1 MKTRTYHFE
10 PLTLQEIL
18 PHLRNKKKEGS
29 ETVAACPICE
39 SGGNGHHLYIKEEG
53 GKVLAYCQKCNA
65 KLPDVLKALG
75 LKGRKVM
82 DEAPTIIEEYDH
94 EYKNP
99 DGSVAYY
106 KHRIKYSDGSKD
118 FRFGYVDENDKAVF
132 KKPDNC
138 NNLYNL
144 DLMEQASADTRL
156 YIVEGEKCA
165 DAMVKHG
172 LLATTSNT
180 GAQKKVKLSETDTK
194 YLNKFKEIVL
204 IPDNDDKGM
213 DYTEAWP
220 VTLNVLKLNEIWEKC
235 PYKGDVADYFAQGG
249 DPQKIADY
257 KFTIDYEDKTE
268 TDLIQIQFFESIYA
282 IKDENR
288 RQYALSVAQQRAKKL
303 GVFRQFCNG
312 WNTFLRSKAQTEIAS
327 DSYTKF
333 PEQPLTLKAGSWIAD
348 DKGVKRMTQNQFGG
362 YKAEYASHIPVMPL
376 EILQNLDDETE
387 KIRIGFY
394 KYGKWHRILVPRSTI
409 ASNSKIIELADMG
422 LEVTSEN
429 AKLLVRYLAEI
440 VALNSDTIPILKSLQ
455 HFGWSD
461 NGFIPYTDNVKLD
474 SENQYKD
481 LVASVKSKG
490 NLAEWVRYTAELRKN
505 ITLRLIMDASFAS
518 PIIAK
523 AGALPFVLHLWG
535 GTGSG
540 KTVGM
545 MVAASIWGN
554 PRQGKLVRT
563 MNMTINA
570 MMQTASILKN
580 LPFFGDEL
588 QTIKS
593 RYENYDTLIMQ
604 VTEGINRGRMSNS
617 TLQQTMT
624 WENAFIFTGEEPC
637 TQNVSGGGVKN
648 RVIEI
653 ECTEKVVDGGNNVVN
668 FIGKNYGL
676 AGEPFINELS
686 DFPIHEMFE
695 TKMKNVLERCQ
706 DTSEKQAMAITLILI
721 ADAVARIVFYN
732 DEPELTIDDIKPYLK
747 TQTDIDV
754 AERAYREIVGII
766 MENEINFSSDSKT
779 KRWGRI
785 GNDYADV
792 NKTVLIRELH
802 NLGFNFDAVKK
813 KWAAKGYLLK
823 TAHGKYADH
832 ASVDGEKGYYVRL
845 KYDGM

>member
-1 MKTRTYHFE
+1 MMNVRFKPT
-10 PLTLQEIL
+10 TLQDVL
-18 PHLRNKKKEGS
+18 PFLRNKSRQGE

-39 SGGNGHHLYIKEEG
+39 SGSSKGHHLYLSEKN
-53 GKVLAYCQKCNA
+53 GKLLAYCQKCNA
-65 KLPDVLKALG
+65 KMPDILKALG
-75 LKGRKVM
+75 IKS
-82 DEAPTIIEEYDH
+82 EIIKEEKPIVIESYDH

-106 KHRIKYSDGSKD
+106 KHRTKYSDESKD
-118 FRFGYVDENDKAVF
+118 FRFGYVDENDKTIF
-132 KKPDNC
+132 KKPPGC

-180 GAQKKVKLSETDTK
+180 GAQKEVKLTETDLK
-194 YLNKFKEIVL
+194 YLRKFKEIVL

-213 DYTEAWP
+213 DYTKAWP
-220 VTLNVLKLNEIWEKC
+220 VKLNVLNLKDVWEKC
-235 PYKGDVADYFAQGG
+235 PYKGDVADYFAQNG

-257 KFTIDYEDKTE
+257 SFTIDYSDKTE
-268 TDLIQIQFFESIYA
+268 TDLIETEFYESIYVY
-282 IKDENR
+282 KDENR
-288 RQYALSVAQQRAKKL
+288 RQYALAMAQQRAKKL
-303 GVFRQFCNG
+303 GMFRQFSQG
-312 WNTFLRSKAQTEIAS
+312 WNTFLRNKAKTEIAA
-327 DSYTKF
+327 DGYTQF
-333 PEQPLTLKAGSWIAD
+333 PEQPLSLKAGSWIAD
-348 DKGVKRMTQNQFGG
+348 ENGVKRLVQTPSGG
-362 YKAEYASHIPVMPL
+362 YKQEYASHIPVMPL
-376 EILQNLDDETE
+376 EILQNVDDGTE

-394 KYGKWHRILVPRSTI
+394 KNDKWHKVLVPRSTI
-409 ASNSKIIELADMG
+409 ASTSKIIDLADVGMD
-422 LEVTSEN
+422 VTSEN
-429 AKLLVRYLAEI
+429 AKLLVKYLAEI
-440 VALNSDTIPILKSLQ
+440 SSLNVDTIPLIKSVC
-455 HFGWSD
+455 HFGWAD
-461 NGFIPYTDNVKLD
+461 DVFIPYTDEIKLD
-474 SENQYKD
+474 SENQYKY
-481 LVASVKSKG
+481 LIASVSGKG
-490 NLAEWVRYTAELRKN
+490 DLTEWINYTAKLREN
-505 ITLRLIMDASFAS
+505 LMLRLIMDASFAS

-653 ECTEKVVDGGNNVVN
+653 ECTDKVVNNGNSVVN
-668 FIGKNYGL
+668 FISKHYGL
-676 AGEPFINELS
+676 AGQKFIEELS
-686 DFPIHEMFE
+686 AFPVHEVFDQ
-695 TKMKNVLERCQ
+695 KMKNVLEQCN
-706 DTSEKQAMAITLILI
+706 DTSEKQAMAITLILLADLI
-721 ADAVARIVFYN
+721 AGMTFYK
-732 DEPELTIDDIKPYLK
+732 DEDELTIDNVMPYLK
-747 TQTDIDV
+747 RESDIDV
-754 AERAYREIVGII
+754 AERAYREIVGVI
-766 MENEINFSSDSKT
+766 MEHEMNFKSDT
-779 KRWGRI
+779 NMARWGRM
-785 GNDYADV
+785 GTSVVYV
-792 NKTVLIRELH
+792 NKSVLVRELH
-802 NLGFNFDAVKK
+802 NIGFNFNAVKK

-823 TAHGKYADH
+823 NSNEKYASH
-832 ASVDGEKGYYVRL
+832 IMVDGEKSYYVCL